1 LALFIGSLFLLG
13 VFGGNFAMYSLW
25 LPEQYPTAIRAT
37 AFAFVTSFGRY
48 IGAGVNFL
56 IGAGVHAY
64 GSMGM
69 PVATTALVFI
79 VGLLLLPLCLE
90 TRGKKLPF

>member
-1 LALFIGSLFLLG
+1 
-13 VFGGNFAMYSLW
+13 
-25 LPEQYPTAIRAT
+25 
-37 AFAFVTSFGRY
+37 
-48 IGAGVNFL
+48 
-56 IGAGVHAY
+56 
-64 GSMGM
+64 M